1 MIPQIKGVKK
11 EINNLKEQ
19 IENEDTGWINGTL
32 NTGIIL
38 SSNSGFQY
46 GNGIQ
51 ARIINGVLF
60 VRVSVSKSTG
70 YFAAADKEVTIGN
83 LPNIEGYDL
92 KTLLKEKNYTRAGI
106 FGTETSQGFVQ
117 IAGGNVSIRII
128 SGNAYWLSGIIS
140 IPLN

>member
-1 MIPQIKGVKK
+1 M
-11 EINNLKEQ
+11 
-19 IENEDTGWINGTL
+19 
-32 NTGIIL
+32 
-38 SSNSGFQY
+38 
-46 GNGIQ
+46 
-51 ARIINGVLF
+51 
-60 VRVSVSKSTG
+60 
-70 YFAAADKEVTIGN
+70 
-83 LPNIEGYDL
+83 PNIEGYDL